1 MGQSGKDTPPM
12 ETDRLRD
19 QMLSALALLTRFPL
33 PDHGPSGAA
42 SAWAWP
48 LVGGLLGAIAALLAS
63 TLLTLGVPPGPA
75 AAATL
80 AALAL
85 MTGALHEDGLAD
97 SADGLLGGRTRER
110 RLEIMRDSR
119 IGSFGALA
127 LGLVL
132 LSTWSALVP
141 LLESGQLWGALIAA
155 SALSRAA
162 MVAVMAA
169 LPPARPGGLS
179 ASTGRPEPALAALAC
194 GIALTLAVLTLGSG
208 ALAPTLAAAL
218 LPALLAWAA
227 TRLIGGQTGDIL
239 GASQQLAFAGALAL
253 IA

>member
-1 MGQSGKDTPPM
+1 MGQSGKDTPKM

-33 PDHGPSGAA
+33 PDHRPSGAA

-63 TLLTLGVPPGPA
+63 ALLTLGVPPGPA

-97 SADGLLGGRTRER
+97 TADGLLGGRTRER

-119 IGSFGALA
+119 IGSFGAL
-127 LGLVL
+127 
-132 LSTWSALVP
+132 VP
-141 LLESGQLWGALIAA
+141 LLESGQHWGTLIAA

-179 ASTGRPEPALAALAC
+179 ATTGRPEPALAALAC
-194 GIALTLAVLTLGSG
+194 AIALTLAVVTLGSG

>member
-33 PDHGPSGAA
+33 PDHSPTGAA

-48 LVGGLLGAIAALLAS
+48 LVGAILGAIAALLCSA
-63 TLLTLGVPPGPA
+63 LLWLGLPPGPA

-97 SADGLLGGRTRER
+97 TADGLLGGRTRER

-132 LSTWSALVP
+132 LAAWSALASMMQHGTP
-141 LLESGQLWGALIAA
+141 WGALIAA

-162 MVAVMAA
+162 MVTVMTA

-179 ASTGRPEPALAALAC
+179 ASTGRPTPGLAALAC
-194 GIALTLAVLTLGSG
+194 AIALTLAVLALGSG

-239 GASQQLAFAGALAL
+239 GASQQLAFVGALAL
-253 IA
+253 MT